1 MDALPEPLFLFPQ
14 GNTDSEFAFALFL
27 SHVRD
32 PLRKEEFSY
41 KELKEAMLKTI
52 HDLNTWSKEAGI
64 VQVRTCT
71 WKKGGLMGP
80 AAPYELLCVRRQE
93 HRLYALC
100 VKQDRRSRKSGTHAN

>member
-14 GNTDSEFAFALFL
+14 GNTDSEFAFALYL

-32 PLRKEEFSY
+32 PLRKEEFSC

-64 VQVRTCT
+64 VQVRART
-71 WKKGGLMGP
+71 WRHGGLIRP
-80 AAPYELLCVRRQE
+80 ATPFELLRVRW
-93 HRLYALC
+93 
-100 VKQDRRSRKSGTHAN
+100 